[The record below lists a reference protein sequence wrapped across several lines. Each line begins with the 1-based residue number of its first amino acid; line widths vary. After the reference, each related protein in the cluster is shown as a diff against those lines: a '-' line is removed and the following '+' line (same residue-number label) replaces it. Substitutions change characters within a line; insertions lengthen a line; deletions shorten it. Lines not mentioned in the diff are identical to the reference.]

1 MAYDYYLRCMRT
13 GWQVLGNVR
22 HLFRSFLLCACATLA
37 INSIGWWNQNQQTTS
52 RIQYLQPEFWSW
64 KVHKIPANCHPRN
77 PFWRS
82 ERIEITNRLD
92 FSKST
97 NRVAKVKTVAWR
109 QSSADPESRGLSM
122 VFPPWFQ
129 PQIRVIW
136 TWGKPS
142 ISKAKM
148 TTVDLDKLGQF
159 SGNPSNKHQLVKNHG
174 FIMFHHSLDLRWC
187 ALRVWADDSE
197 VLRRSWKATWRPWQW
212 CQGPKVGEVTGS
224 SPRFS
229 GGHWRNGKT
238 VVNSGVFNGG

>member
-22 HLFRSFLLCACATLA
+22 HLFRSFLLCACATYACDKFNRLVEPA
-37 INSIGWWNQNQQTTS
+37 ADH
-52 RIQYLQPEFWSW
+52 QPDPIS
-64 KVHKIPANCHPRN
+64 PANCHPRN

-97 NRVAKVKTVAWR
+97 NRVAKVKSVAWR
-109 QSSADPESRGLSM
+109 QSSADPESQGLSM

-148 TTVDLDKLGQF
+148 TTVDLDNLGQF

-212 CQGPKVGEVTGS
+212 CQGPKVQKL
-224 SPRFS
+224 
-229 GGHWRNGKT
+229 GKWPVVALVFQGAIEEMVRQWLIVGFLM
-238 VVNSGVFNGG
+238 VVNNW